1 VIGEKAVMKRI
12 VELKT
17 GLFPD
22 AETVAAALAEDKD
35 IAEVVRLDVSELAAE
50 DEEAWKKAAEAIL
63 GADLTVTL

>member
-1 VIGEKAVMKRI
+1 MRRI

-22 AETVAAALAEDKD
+22 AETVAAALA
-35 IAEVVRLDVSELAAE
+35 ATAGVEVVRLDISGLAAD
-50 DEEAWKKAAEAIL
+50 DEEAWKQAAEAIL

>member
-1 VIGEKAVMKRI
+1 MKRI
-12 VELKT
+12 VALKT

-22 AETVAAALAEDKD
+22 AETVAAALAEDAA

>member
-1 VIGEKAVMKRI
+1 MKRI

-22 AETVAAALAEDKD
+22 AETVAAALAEDKAV
-35 IAEVVRLDVSELAAE
+35 AEVVRLDVSELAAE

>member
-1 VIGEKAVMKRI
+1 MKRI
-12 VELKT
+12 LELKT

-22 AETVAAALAEDKD
+22 AEMVAAALAED
-35 IAEVVRLDVSELAAE
+35 AAVAQVERLDLSQLAAE